1 MKNILTILLL
11 LVGISAI
18 NAQNGIGEG
27 FDPENP
33 ANPGR
38 NYFNAATGELIIDD
52 FEPGKIM
59 EAVDEVIGNS
69 NNRPEVLQATVI
81 GKMKSND
88 MYLIGRELKA
98 CTLFDFSRTNG
109 YDEVPTSA
117 FKESSAVS
125 IILPECIKEIGS
137 SAFAD
142 CGKLTEM
149 TVLAVTPPT
158 VNDENAFS
166 GVPEGLVVRV
176 MSRSL
181 PLYAEADVWKNF
193 TLLPLDNEVHSLE
206 VALPENA
213 ADGRYN
219 GMSIELVNTESGQT
233 QKQVVTDRL
242 TYTFYGLL
250 AGSTYNVYLKN
261 TSGETLAI
269 IENIM
274 IEDEDVKVAFGEIIE
289 TKDVTLTV
297 LTPEGTDV
305 TAQTEVEWTDADG
318 KFVAS
323 DPTVQGIIVGTEL
336 YYKVTIDQ
344 SLGMEYKEPGTHIL
358 VVGEQ
363 NEISLTLERIG
374 QVMLSGTV
382 KDEDGQPI
390 HRATVTVTQNLNG
403 KYPKSL
409 MTTTEADGS
418 FSLYVYCE
426 DAAVSV
432 SSDDYITETLTV
444 SGLTEAKD
452 LGDIILEKITGAR
465 IGLNLTFTPSVAEG
479 ETAETQDWY
488 EDYENIEYSLYNNT
502 ARKEIEKFSVQY
514 PTIVLTEAS
523 SPGDILTIT
532 ASSKKGA
539 FKPVTADA
547 TPIDTL
553 NYAEV
558 TIPIVELGGIRASF
572 SSTDNTDVVGLLY
585 NADGQ
590 LMKKYAYA
598 DASLEITG
606 LQDGRYTLVTMTGSD
621 MFNSILNLSQFAA
634 SGLAEGTDYV
644 KNDVDVKSGVIAV
657 VSNDMI
663 PVFDES
669 KLYYTGDNTSFTVNK
684 TSIVIGNY
692 LTLKAK
698 IDFKDE
704 YASGV
709 SGVSLVVDLPTS
721 CSFVENSVMVG
732 TDIAVYSLE
741 GSRLTIPVSD
751 ISDDIRFSV
760 IPTES
765 GTYSPGAFA
774 RFTLDGEEILQPI
787 GNVSYEAKDL
797 SIDVPPTT
805 ANKSIT
811 VGGTATGNSEI
822 SIYDNGTLIGQTTS
836 LANGSWTAECEL
848 NEPYNLS
855 RHGIYAEITTSQGI
869 KMQSETKEC
878 VYDLNAIQVTKVT
891 MYYNNPELNNWNGK
905 NYEIVFDFL
914 NPNESSKQYVYYIHN
929 KTFTFTIE
937 FNHND
942 TTRVSNV
949 VLYVK
954 TGKGKQVPL
963 QAEFDV
969 NKQLWVTTGDFG
981 NYYDGDIPVNVSVDF
996 DTPASTD
1003 DMYVD
1008 RDLIN
1013 STKESLEEL
1022 LKESIQ
1028 TEEEIRIAF
1037 NAEVKAD
1044 DSIQKEL
1051 EALFS
1056 SEDYTSEQLYEII
1069 KKVTDQTEVNN
1080 DTISSEEAQQLVSQL
1095 TDEYE
1100 SWLSDFNNEK
1110 DSILNELFDSSC
1122 YDKDTYTITTATHEI
1137 IHSYKKQVEYS
1148 EEELLQDGFSYY
1160 SLTDISKV
1168 FYKYTTDSIVI
1179 VDMGTKE
1186 MYSIIMR
1193 EHLNNT
1199 SNIKSNNS
1207 SKVSS
1212 SYKVCAERITTI
1224 FADITE
1230 LYEYNKND
1238 LSDEIKLEIISLFK
1252 DMLSSIDCYYEGLR
1266 YDVKKGINEQ
1276 IKNINKKIAQI
1287 DLDVNA
1293 RMNQIKMHEDRIIC
1307 FSQKIKDNKNKLEIE
1322 TDPEWIKF
1330 YKNDIKAY
1338 EKSLIV
1344 ETSYVKDL
1352 NRQIGKLKLAKSGFE
1367 ISKNTFEAGL
1377 KEIDEKVINLQPNK
1391 KLATTITAIGKIA
1404 GTIGTLFDIYC
1415 LWQDISEFITEHKG
1429 WEVLKDGIDRKIPCE
1444 GNEQNAKSLQSR
1456 IYKDADVM
1464 FNWAMSVIIAEITAI
1479 GFDLAG
1485 GIPLTLQWG
1494 FSSFATGYAEW
1505 IKFLKGKEYL
1515 NRHSHY
1521 WLDIMNLKC
1530 GTKDD
1535 DKKEQPKANGGEHNS
1550 GSADLSALIDPSGY
1564 VYEAVSSNRL
1574 EGVKAT
1580 CYYKEGESG
1589 TGVVW
1594 NAADY
1599 AQENPLFTDENGM
1612 YRWDVPQ
1619 GLWQVRFEKEGYQ
1632 VTQSEWL
1639 PVPPPQLEVNIAMTQ
1654 TGAPEVKAA
1663 HAYEDGIDVEFSKY
1677 MMPEDM
1683 TTDNIFATV
1692 DGKKIEGT
1700 IEMKDEERAYEDD
1713 EDTYVSK
1720 VRFTPLT
1727 KFTAGD
1733 EVTLSVSRRVR
1744 SYAGTQMAADFSQQ
1758 FDIVKEVKRIAAD
1771 SIIQV
1776 QYNGG
1781 KRLTVSVVPFDAA
1794 VGMTLK
1800 ARSASEM
1807 IATVTPEAVIDE
1819 NGQATLD
1826 LKGEL
1831 PGVTAMTFTIDGID
1845 ARAVSTVRV
1854 VTGTDGNVTATP
1866 QASHM
1871 SGTDVYKGTAVTLTC
1886 DDKGAVIY
1894 YTTDGSCPCDEQ
1906 GRRLYTEP
1914 ITIDADMTIKAVAVA
1929 DGKEESDVAEFAYR
1943 LKRAATAMK
1952 LHKGWNWLSHN
1963 LDTIVSAELIAG
1975 GETETFISCDG
1986 TTTDATPASASYKAK
2001 VGTDRSYTLQGI
2013 QINPAD
2019 VVINLREGWNW
2030 IGYPLGQTLTVS
2042 EAMQTAQ
2049 PDEYDCIVGQE
2060 GFAQFAGGKWQGSL
2074 KAMRPGQGYMYMS
2087 GSSKAFTYFS
2097 GTVSKAQSLFPRNA
2111 ARQQGAWTT
2120 DVYAYADMMC
2130 VIAELYDDGAKTADG
2145 RYTVGAFCG
2154 AECRSVGKYEEGKL
2168 WLNVIGK
2175 AGDEIR
2181 FMAYDNE
2188 SGLTYHV
2195 KETLTFGVVVE
2206 GSADLPYAMHLGD
2219 EATGIEEVTHSG
2231 DMKARISD
2239 GKLYVT
2245 FGGDIDYVTLHS
2257 ADGVCVFKS
2266 AWGAATRYKDVS
2278 WLPTG
2283 VYVLSVS
2290 SNGKT
2295 HYAKLT
2301 NMK

>member
-69 NNRPEVLQATVI
+69 NNRSEVLQATVI

-98 CTLFDFSRTNG
+98 CTLFDFSRTND

-323 DPTVQGIIVGTEL
+323 GPTVQGIIVGTEL

-585 NADGQ
+585 DADGQ

-606 LQDGRYTLVTMTGSD
+606 LQDSRYTLVTMTGSD

-709 SGVSLVVDLPTS
+709 SGVNLVVDLPAS
-721 CSFVENSVMVG
+721 CLFVENSVMVG
-732 TDIAVYSLE
+732 TDIAVYSFE

-751 ISDDIRFSV
+751 ISDDIRFCV

-787 GNVSYEAKDL
+787 GNAIFDAKDI
-797 SIDVPPTT
+797 SINIPSSVNDETI
-805 ANKSIT
+805 SIS
-811 VGGTATGNSEI
+811 GTGRAHSSV
-822 SIYDNGTLIGQTTS
+822 SIYDNGTVIGTTES
-836 LANGSWTAECEL
+836 LANGKWNLKTKL
-848 NEPYNLS
+848 HEPINLS
-855 RHGIYAEITTSQGI
+855 EHYISAQIITDNGVALQTE
-869 KMQSETKEC
+869 KKKVT
-878 VYDLNAIQVTKVT
+878 YDVDFPEVEKVT
-891 MYYNNPELNNWNGK
+891 MINTAHPTNSMEPCEY
-905 NYEIVFDFL
+905 VVTFDFI
-914 NPNESSKQYVYYIHN
+914 NPTTKNQVYWYWPDYP
-929 KTFTFTIE
+929 TFTFMI
-937 FNHND
+937 NLSHSD
-942 TTRVSNV
+942 YGKPQNV
-949 VLYVK
+949 KLYVLTEK
-954 TGKGKQVPL
+954 QEYTILTPLFDEEKGCWI
-963 QAEFDV
+963 A
-969 NKQLWVTTGDFG
+969 NGDFHSG
-981 NYYDGDIPVNVSVDF
+981 NLPINVGVSYDVYEEEMSDEKAYWFVRVVVVDKDDNTNTGNLKDDYEFIDVGDNTVTLGYKGDEENALILKKIQNIDDNNFVFNFMSEGNEYELTTSLISTNEVPADYEEIKINKNHSIYQNITSSDADSEIKLLYPTSLIEKFIQLSANDETVNNFLKNMLADNKKYVGIQTRTNCVSEYDYLE
-996 DTPASTD
+996 D
-1003 DMYVD
+1003 
-1008 RDLIN
+1008 
-1013 STKESLEEL
+1013 EEL
-1022 LKESIQ
+1022 GRLL
-1028 TEEEIRIAF
+1028 
-1037 NAEVKAD
+1037 N
-1044 DSIQKEL
+1044 
-1051 EALFS
+1051 EAL
-1056 SEDYTSEQLYEII
+1056 
-1069 KKVTDQTEVNN
+1069 NN
-1080 DTISSEEAQQLVSQL
+1080 CPTL
-1095 TDEYE
+1095 
-1100 SWLSDFNNEK
+1100 
-1110 DSILNELFDSSC
+1110 
-1122 YDKDTYTITTATHEI
+1122 
-1137 IHSYKKQVEYS
+1137 
-1148 EEELLQDGFSYY
+1148 G
-1160 SLTDISKV
+1160 SLTDAIANRSEKNH
-1168 FYKYTTDSIVI
+1168 KD
-1179 VDMGTKE
+1179 
-1186 MYSIIMR
+1186 
-1193 EHLNNT
+1193 NNT
-1199 SNIKSNNS
+1199 LQPFNDFFGALEEFENTMEHFHIQIPPLANAALQGAGTAGDAMELGQEIGNYVVDRQIQNDLQALISAGCLPQDPHPTQPTYPSNNPA
-1207 SKVSS
+1207 
-1212 SYKVCAERITTI
+1212 AE
-1224 FADITE
+1224 
-1230 LYEYNKND
+1230 
-1238 LSDEIKLEIISLFK
+1238 
-1252 DMLSSIDCYYEGLR
+1252 
-1266 YDVKKGINEQ
+1266 
-1276 IKNINKKIAQI
+1276 
-1287 DLDVNA
+1287 
-1293 RMNQIKMHEDRIIC
+1293 
-1307 FSQKIKDNKNKLEIE
+1307 
-1322 TDPEWIKF
+1322 
-1330 YKNDIKAY
+1330 
-1338 EKSLIV
+1338 
-1344 ETSYVKDL
+1344 YV
-1352 NRQIGKLKLAKSGFE
+1352 
-1367 ISKNTFEAGL
+1367 
-1377 KEIDEKVINLQPNK
+1377 
-1391 KLATTITAIGKIA
+1391 
-1404 GTIGTLFDIYC
+1404 
-1415 LWQDISEFITEHKG
+1415 
-1429 WEVLKDGIDRKIPCE
+1429 
-1444 GNEQNAKSLQSR
+1444 
-1456 IYKDADVM
+1456 M
-1464 FNWAMSVIIAEITAI
+1464 
-1479 GFDLAG
+1479 
-1485 GIPLTLQWG
+1485 
-1494 FSSFATGYAEW
+1494 
-1505 IKFLKGKEYL
+1505 
-1515 NRHSHY
+1515 
-1521 WLDIMNLKC
+1521 
-1530 GTKDD
+1530 
-1535 DKKEQPKANGGEHNS
+1535 
-1550 GSADLSALIDPSGY
+1550 DPSGY

-1580 CYYKEGESG
+1580 CYYKEGENG

-1632 VTQSEWL
+1632 ATQSEWL

-1713 EDTYVSK
+1713 EATYVSK

-1854 VTGTDGNVTATP
+1854 VTGTDGNVTVTP

-2019 VVINLREGWNW
+2019 MVINLREGWNW

-2049 PDEYDCIVGQE
+2049 PDEHDCIVGQE

-2175 AGDEIR
+2175 AGDEIT

>member
-98 CTLFDFSRTNG
+98 CTLFDFSRTYG

-323 DPTVQGIIVGTEL
+323 GPTVLGIIVGTEL
-336 YYKVTIDQ
+336 YYNVTIDQ
-344 SLGMEYKEPGTHIL
+344 SLGTEYKEPGTHSLI
-358 VVGEQ
+358 VGDQ

-585 NADGQ
+585 DADGQ

-606 LQDGRYTLVTMTGSD
+606 LQDSRYTLVTMTGSD

-704 YASGV
+704 FASGV

-751 ISDDIRFSV
+751 ISDDIRFCV

-811 VGGTATGNSEI
+811 VGGTATGKSEI

-848 NEPYNLS
+848 DEPYNLS

-878 VYDLNAIQVTKVT
+878 VYDMNAIQVTKVT

-914 NPNESSKQYVYYIHN
+914 NPNENSKQYIYCIYN

-969 NKQLWVTTGDFG
+969 NKKLWVATGDFG
-981 NYYDGDIPVNVSVDF
+981 NSYDGDIPVNVSVDF
-996 DTPASTD
+996 DSKTEACLDAQLYDEIMNSYNETREEYNAYINKIDNIIAQLDEENAKDNPDEDKINNLKQQIYTILNFDPEKEDGEIYTEENYQELIDLCDKLLSDSIAMIQENFLKQSLTEASDFMENITIKDCSGLSIDELLANGFIEMKRTD
-1003 DMYVD
+1003 NSAIYIYTSLDYMKVADFNNNIYYEINLAETSIPVKAISRVSSDDFDETIQPLLDIIQGCYD
-1008 RDLIN
+1008 RIRSYTSTLANIVKEITDKLVARNAEQSKLLSSLDRSIKYHIANNDSKIVIRMLESRFNKIAKDVTRNDKIIALFDEYFSDANVGDIKGGFFSIFDLVLLCQNMIN
-1013 STKESLEEL
+1013 DINKVTGLYYKIPEPCKDDQDDADNLKTSLKLLGTGAGVYYAASITADAASIATTIAGLFTTIPTAGASLAGVAVSVGLMVANIIASEFYSIKFNDQITTYDNLIESLECN
-1022 LKESIQ
+1022 KDK
-1028 TEEEIRIAF
+1028 
-1037 NAEVKAD
+1037 NPD
-1044 DSIQKEL
+1044 DTPDPS
-1051 EALFS
+1051 
-1056 SEDYTSEQLYEII
+1056 YP
-1069 KKVTDQTEVNN
+1069 N
-1080 DTISSEEAQQLVSQL
+1080 TISL
-1095 TDEYE
+1095 
-1100 SWLSDFNNEK
+1100 
-1110 DSILNELFDSSC
+1110 
-1122 YDKDTYTITTATHEI
+1122 
-1137 IHSYKKQVEYS
+1137 
-1148 EEELLQDGFSYY
+1148 
-1160 SLTDISKV
+1160 
-1168 FYKYTTDSIVI
+1168 
-1179 VDMGTKE
+1179 
-1186 MYSIIMR
+1186 
-1193 EHLNNT
+1193 
-1199 SNIKSNNS
+1199 
-1207 SKVSS
+1207 
-1212 SYKVCAERITTI
+1212 
-1224 FADITE
+1224 
-1230 LYEYNKND
+1230 
-1238 LSDEIKLEIISLFK
+1238 
-1252 DMLSSIDCYYEGLR
+1252 
-1266 YDVKKGINEQ
+1266 
-1276 IKNINKKIAQI
+1276 
-1287 DLDVNA
+1287 
-1293 RMNQIKMHEDRIIC
+1293 
-1307 FSQKIKDNKNKLEIE
+1307 
-1322 TDPEWIKF
+1322 
-1330 YKNDIKAY
+1330 
-1338 EKSLIV
+1338 
-1344 ETSYVKDL
+1344 
-1352 NRQIGKLKLAKSGFE
+1352 
-1367 ISKNTFEAGL
+1367 
-1377 KEIDEKVINLQPNK
+1377 
-1391 KLATTITAIGKIA
+1391 
-1404 GTIGTLFDIYC
+1404 
-1415 LWQDISEFITEHKG
+1415 
-1429 WEVLKDGIDRKIPCE
+1429 
-1444 GNEQNAKSLQSR
+1444 
-1456 IYKDADVM
+1456 
-1464 FNWAMSVIIAEITAI
+1464 
-1479 GFDLAG
+1479 
-1485 GIPLTLQWG
+1485 
-1494 FSSFATGYAEW
+1494 
-1505 IKFLKGKEYL
+1505 
-1515 NRHSHY
+1515 
-1521 WLDIMNLKC
+1521 
-1530 GTKDD
+1530 
-1535 DKKEQPKANGGEHNS
+1535 NGGEHHS

-1580 CYYKEGESG
+1580 CYYKEGENG

-1632 VTQSEWL
+1632 ATQSEWL

-1713 EDTYVSK
+1713 EATYVSK

-1776 QYNGG
+1776 QYNGA

-1929 DGKEESDVAEFAYR
+1929 DGKEESNVAEFAYR
-1943 LKRAATAMK
+1943 LKRTATAMK

-2019 VVINLREGWNW
+2019 MVINLREGWNW

-2049 PDEYDCIVGQE
+2049 PDEHDCIVGQE

-2175 AGDEIR
+2175 AGDEIT

>member
-274 IEDEDVKVAFGEIIE
+274 IEDEDVKVAFGEIIG

-323 DPTVQGIIVGTEL
+323 GPTVQGIIVGTEL
-336 YYKVTIDQ
+336 YYNVTIDQ
-344 SLGMEYKEPGTHIL
+344 SLGTEYKEPGTHSLI
-358 VVGEQ
+358 VGDQ

-585 NADGQ
+585 DADGQ

-606 LQDGRYTLVTMTGSD
+606 LQDSRYTLVTMTGSD

-751 ISDDIRFSV
+751 ISDDIRFCV

-811 VGGTATGNSEI
+811 VGGTATGKSEI

-848 NEPYNLS
+848 DEPYNLS

-878 VYDLNAIQVTKVT
+878 VYDMNAIQVTKVT

-914 NPNESSKQYVYYIHN
+914 NPNENSKQYIYCIYN

-969 NKQLWVTTGDFG
+969 NKKLWVATGDFG
-981 NYYDGDIPVNVSVDF
+981 NSYDGDIPVNVSVDF
-996 DTPASTD
+996 ESDTDAVGDMRYITDVQDSYKDICNTFNEVSEKLAS
-1003 DMYVD
+1003 VD
-1008 RDLIN
+1008 N
-1013 STKESLEEL
+1013 SIDNEDEVSSIYKEYGIEY
-1022 LKESIQ
+1022 
-1028 TEEEIRIAF
+1028 TEIKI
-1037 NAEVKAD
+1037 
-1044 DSIQKEL
+1044 DSAYSQYLDNLDIEEL
-1051 EALFS
+1051 EALA
-1056 SEDYTSEQLYEII
+1056 
-1069 KKVTDQTEVNN
+1069 N
-1080 DTISSEEAQQLVSQL
+1080 DTIAIDDSFLQETETLINNISSFFDVSEE
-1095 TDEYE
+1095 TIKFTTEEGFIYE
-1100 SWLSDFNNEK
+1100 
-1110 DSILNELFDSSC
+1110 
-1122 YDKDTYTITTATHEI
+1122 
-1137 IHSYKKQVEYS
+1137 
-1148 EEELLQDGFSYY
+1148 
-1160 SLTDISKV
+1160 
-1168 FYKYTTDSIVI
+1168 
-1179 VDMGTKE
+1179 TKTCE
-1186 MYSIIMR
+1186 
-1193 EHLNNT
+1193 
-1199 SNIKSNNS
+1199 
-1207 SKVSS
+1207 
-1212 SYKVCAERITTI
+1212 
-1224 FADITE
+1224 
-1230 LYEYNKND
+1230 
-1238 LSDEIKLEIISLFK
+1238 
-1252 DMLSSIDCYYEGLR
+1252 
-1266 YDVKKGINEQ
+1266 GINEQ
-1276 IKNINKKIAQI
+1276 DLEKQGYTIIPTTEGYNIYFLSTENKSVYINFHANQYISIESPIQENNIIKNPAITDGVEKIYEWNSKIKNAVDFIKDSYEELEEKIGDLNDALDNELNKLNSRFKKTLSKWQEYHAYEKWLQQQI
-1287 DLDVNA
+1287 DLGNLEEYEIV
-1293 RMNQIKMHEDRIIC
+1293 
-1307 FSQKIKDNKNKLEIE
+1307 KNKEKIE
-1322 TDPEWIKF
+1322 NLKRMQKQLNSSIAKINRLRRAVPLARACVKFVTEKFGKWLPFSKYLAIASEGYNSVTQFSNLFKQIPIECKCDPNAPNTVRAIAITGSAVIIGALVIKLGVEGVMDLTAAGSIVASPLTGGTSLGTALMSILT
-1330 YKNDIKAY
+1330 KIAAGLIIDHVY
-1338 EKSLIV
+1338 EKNKTKKINEIQSAIN
-1344 ETSYVKDL
+1344 KL
-1352 NRQIGKLKLAKSGFE
+1352 NKTC
-1367 ISKNTFEAGL
+1367 N
-1377 KEIDEKVINLQPNK
+1377 D
-1391 KLATTITAIGKIA
+1391 
-1404 GTIGTLFDIYC
+1404 C
-1415 LWQDISEFITEHKG
+1415 
-1429 WEVLKDGIDRKIPCE
+1429 
-1444 GNEQNAKSLQSR
+1444 
-1456 IYKDADVM
+1456 
-1464 FNWAMSVIIAEITAI
+1464 
-1479 GFDLAG
+1479 
-1485 GIPLTLQWG
+1485 
-1494 FSSFATGYAEW
+1494 
-1505 IKFLKGKEYL
+1505 
-1515 NRHSHY
+1515 
-1521 WLDIMNLKC
+1521 
-1530 GTKDD
+1530 DD
-1535 DKKEQPKANGGEHNS
+1535 DSPNNNSNIPSTTPNGGEHHS

-1580 CYYKEGESG
+1580 CYYKEGENG

-1619 GLWQVRFEKEGYQ
+1619 GLWQVRFEKDGYQ
-1632 VTQSEWL
+1632 ATQSEWL

-1663 HAYEDGIDVEFSKY
+1663 RAYEDGIDVEFSKY
-1677 MMPEDM
+1677 MMTEDM

-1700 IEMKDEERAYEDD
+1700 ITMKDEERAYEDD

-1845 ARAVSTVRV
+1845 TRAVSTVRV
-1854 VTGTDGNVTATP
+1854 VTGTDGSVTATP

-1929 DGKEESDVAEFAYR
+1929 DGKEESNVAEFAYR
-1943 LKRAATAMK
+1943 LKRTATAMK

-1963 LDTIVSAELIAG
+1963 LDTIVSSELIAG

-1986 TTTDATPASASYKAK
+1986 TTADATPASASYKAK
-2001 VGTDRSYTLQGI
+2001 VGADRSYTLQGI

-2175 AGDEIR
+2175 AGDEIT